1 MTRLILRHVTSLAQ
15 SVGSHVE
22 LANEQQQEVE
32 FPDEKLD
39 VPAGEVEGRK
49 LSILTN
55 KYWEFRKNTE
65 LKVGKGNAEV
75 LWKFTRKTA
84 LKPWYGE

>member
-1 MTRLILRHVTSLAQ
+1 MILRRVTSLAQ
-15 SVGSHVE
+15 SVGSKVE
-22 LANEQQQEVE
+22 LANGQEMVE

-39 VPAGEVEGRK
+39 VPAGEIGGRK
-49 LSILTN
+49 WAIVTN
-55 KYWEFRKNTE
+55 KYWKFREETG

-84 LKPWYGE
+84 LKPWYGD